1 MSHLQHRGWAM
12 PSWCARPVGSRGRS
26 VPPPSVVHTCSPD
39 WPNDRLGPKRRA
51 GTYNAAWQHRRDA
64 WARARV
70 SVSRFD
76 QSDEI
81 PEIRAVRPDVVR
93 FGNQV
98 GGVDRGITVTAALS
112 DGTTISLPG
121 FLKEARGVIAE
132 RQRAREQTERFSP
145 AGRKHSR
152 AIAQVSAKAHR
163 QSENWAR
170 HTAKDIVAA

>member
-1 MSHLQHRGWAM
+1 VR
-12 PSWCARPVGSRGRS
+12 VGSAKLVVGGTDQALCRKASFSLSPGRVTAS
-26 VPPPSVVHTCSPD
+26 ALDQLVGLS
-39 WPNDRLGPKRRA
+39 RE
-51 GTYNAAWQHRRDA
+51 TYNAAWQHRRDA

-70 SVSRFD
+70 SVGRFD
-76 QSDEI
+76 QFDEI

-112 DGTTISLPG
+112 YGTTISLPG